1 MSRPTLLGS
10 AFRPI
15 LNNWPREGTLTGVEI
30 ALVRPSAVELLDGD
44 YLGYFADLVRLC
56 RALGAGPDA
65 EDIAQEVLLFA
76 KAHAHQVR
84 DPERLRGWL
93 RTIAA
98 RRTMRAKARD
108 RTTVL
113 QESAFSPADPD
124 LHIDLATAIVRL
136 PRGERNAVTL
146 VYGLGYSQD
155 EAAAV
160 LGLRRGTIAAALF
173 HARAKLASW
182 LLDYRRDRQSP

>member
-1 MSRPTLLGS
+1 MRRLIGGPE
-10 AFRPI
+10 
-15 LNNWPREGTLTGVEI
+15 LNICPAPGTLIGVEI
-30 ALVRPSAVELLDGD
+30 ALVRPSAVELLEGD

-76 KAHAHQVR
+76 KTHAAEVR

-98 RRTMRAKARD
+98 RRTMRVKARN
-108 RTTVL
+108 RAAFLL
-113 QESAFSPADPD
+113 QESAYAPADPD
-124 LHIDLATAIVRL
+124 LHLDLASAIARL
-136 PRGERNAVTL
+136 PRRERYAVTL

-155 EAAAV
+155 AAAKV
-160 LGLRRGTIAAALF
+160 LGVRRGTVAAALF

-182 LLDYRRDRQSP
+182 LIEYQRDRQSP